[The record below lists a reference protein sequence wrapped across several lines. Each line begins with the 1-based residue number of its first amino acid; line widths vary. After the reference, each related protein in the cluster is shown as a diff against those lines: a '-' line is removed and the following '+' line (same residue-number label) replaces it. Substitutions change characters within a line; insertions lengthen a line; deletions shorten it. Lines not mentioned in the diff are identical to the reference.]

1 MPRRIG
7 SIAPAIVATLM
18 LAAAVPFLPN
28 HAARAAEECLAAP
41 KSYAPPGRHWYY
53 RSDRAKGRKCWYLGA
68 AGIKTHQATSQDV
81 PRAAPQVDKPARPLA
96 PLGRETA
103 GDVLPPAQVEPAKT
117 ETPLDPLKT
126 ETLATTA
133 GAMPQGTMQWLT
145 SPQLAA
151 AMEREPAD
159 APVVGERVV
168 TDAQATEATVPTE
181 AADAAP
187 PRPPA
192 LIETVDSTDLTPRW
206 MFVLIAAALAISG
219 IVVPFR
225 IAAAWRRRIR
235 IGGYST
241 LPPPPPVNQRI
252 PPRFDDP
259 IAPPLRP
266 AADDDETLRQ
276 ILRRDRRAA

>member
-1 MPRRIG
+1 
-7 SIAPAIVATLM
+7 M

-103 GDVLPPAQVEPAKT
+103 GDVLPPAQVEPSTK
-117 ETPLDPLKT
+117 ETSPASTPMT
-126 ETLATTA
+126 QGASTA
-133 GAMPQGTMQWLT
+133 MTQGAAMQWLVP
-145 SPQLAA
+145 PQPAA